1 MHACTHDRKRTQQSG
16 RRERHRSVFNFKMA
30 HSTMLSTACPE
41 KTRRKGERETERER
55 EIGGGTGTSLFSVYL
70 ALWYSVSHN
79 KALCGVSA
87 YAGLT
92 SCACQNEKTAKQRPR
107 GSPPPLY
114 LHLPAS
120 PPLRSFCDRA
130 RRTIGPTGEG
140 RGASSPRPGPCE
152 TRRVSHF
159 GLSNLRRELLFRTIN
174 FASRE
179 IRREYSKRM
188 RAPLACDV
196 PLLSVSPS
204 FTPFRVR
211 SRIHRAHLPA
221 FPRKMIRTTGTRG

>member
-1 MHACTHDRKRTQQSG
+1 MGYPLTRGLRRARAKMKKPQNSG
-16 RRERHRSVFNFKMA
+16 REA
-30 HSTMLSTACPE
+30 P
-41 KTRRKGERETERER
+41 
-55 EIGGGTGTSLFSVYL
+55 
-70 ALWYSVSHN
+70 
-79 KALCGVSA
+79 
-87 YAGLT
+87 
-92 SCACQNEKTAKQRPR
+92 
-107 GSPPPLY
+107 PPPLY